1 MLLALTLP
9 IILLSARCAPKETTI
24 IAPSGSTPAS
34 FSQVVEEITPRVVFI
49 YAQGTL
55 SSSTGSGVIMNKAGY
70 ILTNRH
76 VVEYAQT
83 IEVTLQDRRF
93 FTATDFW
100 MDDLADLAV
109 VKINGS
115 DLPEPAEFAD
125 YTEIKVGDWAVA
137 VGHPIGLSPTE
148 GGATVTAG
156 IISNL
161 DRSFVIGDIQYND
174 IIETDA
180 AINPGNSGGPLVNLD
195 GKVIG
200 INSAISTEAQNIGYA
215 INVATAERVFD
226 DLIDSDHKVIRPFI
240 GVSLD
245 EVVPQKAVEL
255 SLSKTAGV
263 LIVDVV
269 TDSPA
274 DKAGIQINDVF
285 IALEG
290 MEPENTEVNLSNWR
304 ELHAEV
310 EITSV
315 SQLLRELWLYQ
326 AGDTVKITIW
336 RNATETSVNLTLA
349 ERPN

>member
-1 MLLALTLP
+1 
-9 IILLSARCAPKETTI
+9 
-24 IAPSGSTPAS
+24 
-34 FSQVVEEITPRVVFI
+34 
-49 YAQGTL
+49 
-55 SSSTGSGVIMNKAGY
+55 
-70 ILTNRH
+70 
-76 VVEYAQT
+76 
-83 IEVTLQDRRF
+83 
-93 FTATDFW
+93 
-100 MDDLADLAV
+100 
-109 VKINGS
+109 
-115 DLPEPAEFAD
+115 
-125 YTEIKVGDWAVA
+125 VA